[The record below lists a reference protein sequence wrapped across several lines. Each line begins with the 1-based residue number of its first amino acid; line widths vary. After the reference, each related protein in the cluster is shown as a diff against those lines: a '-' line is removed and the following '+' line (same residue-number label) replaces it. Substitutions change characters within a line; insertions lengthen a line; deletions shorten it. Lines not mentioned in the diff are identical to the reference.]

1 MANELVE
8 LTVMGSRPE
17 ADLLVE
23 RLRCEGIGAFA
34 KGDYDGSY
42 YPMGTVHVFIAA
54 EDEGRAQEFLTRDLA
69 LDADPGHWIDPS
81 RRRRSGLVLLAAY
94 LVLPV
99 AATIFSLVWEL
110 TR

>member
-17 ADLLVE
+17 AELLVE
-23 RLRCEGIGAFA
+23 RLRGESIGAFA

-42 YPMGTVHVFIAA
+42 YPMGTVHVFIAMND
-54 EDEGRAQEFLTRDLA
+54 EDRAREILSRDLA
-69 LDADPGHWIDPS
+69 LDADPGHWVDPQ

-94 LVLPV
+94 LVPPV
-99 AATIFSLVWEL
+99 AATILSLVWEL